1 MKETAEKAMEN
12 CENMFKDIAMRYEQG
27 KLKKVE
33 LKPEKKN
40 FMKQHAKLGKP
51 AAPIQKRP
59 ASDVSKRPN
68 TCEEEPTHV
77 GKRPAAHVSKRPAAH
92 VSKRPAAGGEEG
104 MDKAAASKEG
114 KGKEGKGE
122 PTCSKAVARTGPGHG
137 EGLSGE
143 GGGDDGDDALQH
155 DPTEEEMASSA
166 EEVVD
171 SSAAAADEEEEEEPI
186 VTHNSPDPMDV

>member
-1 MKETAEKAMEN
+1 MNTMKETAEKAMEN

-77 GKRPAAHVSKRPAAH
+77 GKRPAAHVSKRPAA
-92 VSKRPAAGGEEG
+92 GGEED

-122 PTCSKAVARTGPGHG
+122 TTCSKAVARTGPGHG

-143 GGGDDGDDALQH
+143 GGGDDDDDALQH

-171 SSAAAADEEEEEEPI
+171 SSAAAADEEEEEPI
-186 VTHNSPDPMDV
+186 VTHNNPDPMGV